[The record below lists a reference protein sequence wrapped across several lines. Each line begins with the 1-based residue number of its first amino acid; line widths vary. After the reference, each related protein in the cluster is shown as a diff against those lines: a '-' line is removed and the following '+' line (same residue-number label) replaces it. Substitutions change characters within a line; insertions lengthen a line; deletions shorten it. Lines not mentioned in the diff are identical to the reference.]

1 MYFYRT
7 FKNKIMDT
15 IEKKKMRILVP
26 TDFSEACE
34 NAIKHA
40 VLFSKSFDG
49 SVYILHVLDGGDKSS
64 KVRTADDETNSF
76 FSDIESQAI
85 DLINALSK
93 SFPDVNI
100 IPVVRKGDIF
110 TVINAVAE
118 EFDVDLIILG
128 THGKKGFQKII
139 GSYALKVIDSTKV
152 SVIVVQ
158 ADAVMDG
165 FSNIVFPVNI
175 NVEDR
180 QKAESAILLAR
191 ETGATIH
198 LFPKTETI
206 AANKTK
212 LQNVLRQLKAFFD
225 KYSVSSII
233 VENEET
239 SGSFENQIIQYSL
252 MVNAD
257 LILILSDPSSH
268 FPLLGNKE
276 ENLMFNS
283 SLIPVMCINE
293 RKFKSSKFSVVG

>member
-1 MYFYRT
+1 
-7 FKNKIMDT
+7 MDT

>member
-1 MYFYRT
+1 
-7 FKNKIMDT
+7 MDT
-15 IEKKKMRILVP
+15 TEKKKMSILVP
-26 TDFSEACE
+26 TDFSETCE
-34 NAIKHA
+34 NAIRHA
-40 VLFSKSFDG
+40 VIYSKSFDG
-49 SVYILHVLDGGDKSS
+49 SIYVLHVVTSDEKAS
-64 KVRTADDETNSF
+64 KEANVETEIGSY

-85 DLINALSK
+85 DLINDLSK
-93 SFPDVNI
+93 KYPDVNI

-110 TVINAVAE
+110 TEINAVAE
-118 EFDVDLIILG
+118 EFDADLIILG
-128 THGKKGFQKII
+128 THGKKGFQKIV

-158 ADAVMDG
+158 DDAVMDG
-165 FSNIVFPVNI
+165 FNNIVFPVNI
-175 NVEDR
+175 NTEDR

-191 ETGATIH
+191 ETGAIIH
-198 LFPKTETI
+198 LFPKVETI

-212 LQNVLRQLKAFFD
+212 VTNVLRQLKTFLD

-233 VENEET
+233 VENKET
-239 SGSFENQIIQYSL
+239 SGSFEDQIIKYSL
-252 MVNAD
+252 KVNAD